1 MSKELNLPERVAKFQ
16 TDVLQT
22 FLLEYCK
29 INHVEECELSGHL
42 SVLRLENGTIQ
53 VDRKDCDADERL
65 LLKVSRCPI
74 AGKLRVQGSVLEL
87 DYPETRDCIKT
98 LSESLS
104 LDVTL

>member
-42 SVLRLENGTIQ
+42 SVLRLKTERYRLTARTVMPMNG
-53 VDRKDCDADERL
+53 C
-65 LLKVSRCPI
+65 C
-74 AGKLRVQGSVLEL
+74 
-87 DYPETRDCIKT
+87 
-98 LSESLS
+98 
-104 LDVTL
+104 

>member
-22 FLLEYCK
+22 FLLEYRK

-53 VDRKDCDADERL
+53 VDRKDCDADKL

>member
-53 VDRKDCDADERL
+53 VYRKDCDADEL

>member
-16 TDVLQT
+16 MDVLQT

-53 VDRKDCDADERL
+53 VDRKDCDADKL

>member
-29 INHVEECELSGHL
+29 INHVEECELSDHL

-53 VDRKDCDADERL
+53 VDRKDCDADEL

>member
-42 SVLRLENGTIQ
+42 SVLRLEN
-53 VDRKDCDADERL
+53 
-65 LLKVSRCPI
+65 
-74 AGKLRVQGSVLEL
+74 
-87 DYPETRDCIKT
+87 
-98 LSESLS
+98 
-104 LDVTL
+104 

>member
-29 INHVEECELSGHL
+29 INHVQECELSGHL

-53 VDRKDCDADERL
+53 VDRKDCDADKL

-74 AGKLRVQGSVLEL
+74 AGKLRVQGSVFEL
-87 DYPETRDCIKT
+87 DYPKTRDCIKI

>member
-53 VDRKDCDADERL
+53 VDRKDCDADELL

-74 AGKLRVQGSVLEL
+74 AGKLRVQGSVFEL
-87 DYPETRDCIKT
+87 DYPKTRDCIKI

>member
-53 VDRKDCDADERL
+53 VDRKDCDADKL

-74 AGKLRVQGSVLEL
+74 AGKLRVQGSVLEF

>member
-1 MSKELNLPERVAKFQ
+1 MSEELNLPERVAKFQ

-53 VDRKDCDADERL
+53 VDRKDCDADKL

>member
-53 VDRKDCDADERL
+53 VDCKDCDADKL